1 MKKDKITKQI
11 IKDLKKDYGIKKNKD
26 FVYYLVDFITYSEIL
41 DDFVEYLENE
51 KSIKTK
57 Y

>member
-1 MKKDKITKQI
+1 MKKDKIIKRI

-26 FVYYLVDFITYSEIL
+26 FVYYLVDFISYSEIL

-51 KSIKTK
+51 RSIKTK